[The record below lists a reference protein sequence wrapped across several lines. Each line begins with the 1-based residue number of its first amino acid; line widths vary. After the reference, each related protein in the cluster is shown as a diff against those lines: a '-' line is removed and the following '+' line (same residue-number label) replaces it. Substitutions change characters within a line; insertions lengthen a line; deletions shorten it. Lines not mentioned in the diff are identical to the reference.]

1 MTFIISFHHTEIMV
15 RAVVVVAAVTE
26 VAVADVVEGV
36 VVVALLVEDLELV
49 VQLSFLAK
57 R

>member
-1 MTFIISFHHTEIMV
+1 MQ
-15 RAVVVVAAVTE
+15 AVVAEDADAEEAGVKAEVV
-26 VAVADVVEGV
+26 DVVEGV